1 MDKRDEES
9 KKEEEKLEDSN
20 GEPTIE
26 EELTDKEKKSH
37 KEKKL
42 EEEIATLRLERDHW
56 KNEYYRAYADT
67 QNLRKTLQKD
77 HEEAIKYRAEGFVEG
92 LLPVLD
98 SFYMVL
104 SATPP
109 SEEVKNYC
117 EGFAYIYKN
126 LVSVL
131 ESEGVS
137 EIAPKIGDKFDP
149 NLMIA
154 IESEEDS
161 EPNIVKKVYSR
172 GYSLHGRVIRPAG
185 VKVSVVPTKDEKEN
199 KESKET
205 TITK

>member
-1 MDKRDEES
+1 MDKHDEEKQAS
-9 KKEEEKLEDSN
+9 AELEDKEEES
-20 GEPTIE
+20 TE
-26 EELTDKEKKSH
+26 EEGLTEKEKKSH

-42 EEEIATLRLERDHW
+42 EEEITTLKLERDHW

-77 HEEAIKYRAEGFVEG
+77 HEEAIKYRAEGFIEG

-109 SEEVKNYC
+109 NEEVKNYC

-131 ESEGVS
+131 EAEGVT
-137 EIAPKIGDKFDP
+137 EIAPSVGDKFDP

-154 IESEEDS
+154 IESEEDK
-161 EPNIVKKVYSR
+161 EANIVKKVYSR

-185 VKVSVVPTKDEKEN
+185 VKVSVVPTKDETKE
-199 KESKET
+199 EKET
-205 TITK
+205 ITNN

>member
-1 MDKRDEES
+1 MEKHDTNKDEKEIEEIEDSETSEEEAEEES
-9 KKEEEKLEDSN
+9 E
-20 GEPTIE
+20 G
-26 EELTDKEKKSH
+26 KEKKPRR
-37 KEKKL
+37 EKKL
-42 EEEIATLRLERDHW
+42 EEEIATLKLERDHW

-77 HEEAIKYRAEGFVEG
+77 HEEAIKYRAEGFIEG

-109 SEEVKNYC
+109 SEEVKNYL
-117 EGFAYIYKN
+117 EGFTYIYKN

-131 ESEGVS
+131 ENEGVS
-137 EIAPKIGDKFDP
+137 EIAPSVGDKFDP

-154 IESEEDS
+154 IESEEDK
-161 EPNIVKKVYSR
+161 EANIVKKIYSR

-185 VKVSVVPTKDEKEN
+185 VKVSVLPTGDET

-205 TITK
+205 TNTK